1 MHAFQPNVQFIAD
14 WEVGTHECNEI
25 RETRPWTHQIDLYGI
40 AGTIHVL
47 LFGKYIESARVRTSS
62 GTAGGPEP
70 PTYRIRESLK
80 RYWDRE
86 LWSDVF
92 DLLLNPASERWV
104 AMEREDQGGLAEDEH
119 GAVLPVLASMR
130 FVRRKMEDWLVANA
144 EKKGLVLQLR
154 KIEAILANHKKKL
167 ERS

>member
-1 MHAFQPNVQFIAD
+1 
-14 WEVGTHECNEI
+14 
-25 RETRPWTHQIDLYGI
+25 
-40 AGTIHVL
+40 
-47 LFGKYIESARVRTSS
+47 
-62 GTAGGPEP
+62 
-70 PTYRIRESLK
+70 
-80 RYWDRE
+80 

-104 AMEREDQGGLAEDEH
+104 AMEREDRGNLVENED

-144 EKKGLVLQLR
+144 EKKGLALQLR